1 MSKKEISKKIPI
13 YQLNTSK
20 EVLKYYKAWITK
32 DKFNKD
38 MVNWNYTAPQNAVAL
53 IKKYAL
59 KKNIKILDAG
69 CGSGLVGIEMQ
80 KNGYTNI
87 DGVDLSQDMINLIPK
102 GVYQNLEIADLNKP
116 LKFENNKYDLVMC
129 VDTFTYGHVKPQ
141 ALDEMIRITKNKGL
155 ICFSVNEG
163 IHEEYGF
170 DKKIKKLSDN
180 QAWNVKEYFKSSYIT
195 TKDVN
200 AWYCL
205 AEITKQ

>member
-1 MSKKEISKKIPI
+1 MSKKDISKKIPI
-13 YQLNTSK
+13 YQLNTSD
-20 EVLKYYKAWITK
+20 EVLKFYKDWTSK

-38 MVNWNYTAPQNAVAL
+38 MVDWNYTAPMNAVSL
-53 IKKYAL
+53 IKKCAL
-59 KKNIKILDAG
+59 KKDIQILDAG

-80 KNGYTNI
+80 KIGYHNI
-87 DGVDLSQDMINLIPK
+87 DGIDLSQDMINLIPK
-102 GVYQNLEIADLNKP
+102 GIYQNVEVANLNKP
-116 LKFENNKYDLVMC
+116 LKCKNHKYDVLMC
-129 VDTFTYGHVKPQ
+129 VGTFTYGHVKPQ
-141 ALDEMIRITKNKGL
+141 ALDEMIRITKNRGL

-170 DKKIKKLSDN
+170 DKKIKNLSDN
-180 QAWNVKEYFKSSYIT
+180 HSWNVKEYFKSTYII

>member
-1 MSKKEISKKIPI
+1 MSKKDVSNKIPI

-20 EVLKYYKAWITK
+20 EVLKYYKKWTAK
-32 DKFNKD
+32 EKFNKD
-38 MVNWNYTAPQNAVAL
+38 MVDWDYTAPINAVSL

-59 KKNIKILDAG
+59 KKNIQIFDAG

-102 GVYQNLEIADLNKP
+102 GVYQNLEIVDLNKP
-116 LKFENNKYDLVMC
+116 LKYENHKYDVVMC
-129 VDTFTYGHVKPQ
+129 VGTFTYGHVKPQ

-163 IHEEYGF
+163 IHAEYGF

-180 QAWNVKEYFKSSYIT
+180 KAWDIKEYFKSTYIT
-195 TKDVN
+195 TKDVS

-205 AEITKQ
+205 AEIIK

>member
-1 MSKKEISKKIPI
+1 MDKKDIITKIPI
-13 YQLNTSK
+13 YQLNTVS
-20 EVLKYYKAWITK
+20 EVLKYYKDWTRK
-32 DKFNKD
+32 KKFNKD
-38 MVNWNYTAPQNAVAL
+38 MINWNYTAPRNAVSL
-53 IKKYAL
+53 IKKYAV

-102 GVYQNLEIADLNKP
+102 GIYKKLEVANLNKP
-116 LKFENNKYDLVMC
+116 LKFESHEYDVVMC
-129 VDTFTYGHVKPQ
+129 VGTFTYGHVKPH

-163 IHEEYGF
+163 IHEQYGF
-170 DKKIKKLSDN
+170 DKKIKKLSKN
-180 QAWNVKEYFKSSYIT
+180 TTWNVKEYFKSTYIT
-195 TKDVN
+195 TKHVN

-205 AEITKQ
+205 AKIY

>member
-1 MSKKEISKKIPI
+1 MSKKDISKKIPI
-13 YQLNTSK
+13 YQLNTSD
-20 EVLKYYKAWITK
+20 EVLNYYKNWTSK

-38 MVNWNYTAPQNAVAL
+38 MVDWNYTAPINAVSL
-53 IKKYAL
+53 IKKCAL
-59 KKNIKILDAG
+59 KKDIQILDAG

-102 GVYQNLEIADLNKP
+102 GVYKNLEVANLNKP
-116 LKFENNKYDLVMC
+116 LKCENHKYDVVMC
-129 VDTFTYGHVKPQ
+129 VGTFTYGHVKPQ

-170 DKKIKKLSDN
+170 DKKIKKLSEN
-180 QAWNVKEYFKSSYIT
+180 NTWNVKEYFKSSYIT
-195 TKDVN
+195 TKNVS

-205 AEITKQ
+205 AKIY

>member
-1 MSKKEISKKIPI
+1 MSKKEINKKIPI

-38 MVNWNYTAPQNAVAL
+38 MVDWNYTAPQNAVSL

-87 DGVDLSQDMINLIPK
+87 DGVDLSEDMINLIPK
-102 GVYQNLEIADLNKP
+102 GVYQTICRNKAIFPHPTAIPILPNLGL
-116 LKFENNKYDLVMC
+116 
-129 VDTFTYGHVKPQ
+129 HV
-141 ALDEMIRITKNKGL
+141 EHHHG
-155 ICFSVNEG
+155 
-163 IHEEYGF
+163 
-170 DKKIKKLSDN
+170 
-180 QAWNVKEYFKSSYIT
+180 
-195 TKDVN
+195 
-200 AWYCL
+200 
-205 AEITKQ
+205 

>member
-1 MSKKEISKKIPI
+1 MSKKDISKKIPI
-13 YQLNTSK
+13 YQLNTSD
-20 EVLKYYKAWITK
+20 EVLNYYKNWTSK

-38 MVNWNYTAPQNAVAL
+38 MVDWNYTAPINAVSL
-53 IKKYAL
+53 IKKCAL
-59 KKNIKILDAG
+59 KKDIQILDAG

-102 GVYQNLEIADLNKP
+102 GVYKNLEVANLNKP
-116 LKFENNKYDLVMC
+116 LKCENHKYDVVMC
-129 VDTFTYGHVKPQ
+129 VGTFTYGHVKPH
-141 ALDEMIRITKNKGL
+141 ALDEMIRITKNKGF

-170 DKKIKKLSDN
+170 DKKIKKLTDN
-180 QAWNVKEYFKSSYIT
+180 QSWNIKEYFKSTYIT
-195 TKDVN
+195 TKNVN

>member
-38 MVNWNYTAPQNAVAL
+38 MVDWNYTAPQNAVSL

-80 KNGYTNI
+80 KNGYTDI

-102 GVYQNLEIADLNKP
+102 GVYQNLKVVNLNKP
-116 LKFENNKYDLVMC
+116 LKYENHKYDVVMC
-129 VDTFTYGHVKPQ
+129 VGTFTYGHVKPQ
-141 ALDEMIRITKNKGL
+141 ALDEMIRITKNKGM

>member
-1 MSKKEISKKIPI
+1 MSNKDIIKKIPI

-20 EVLKYYKAWITK
+20 EVLKYYKEWTAK
-32 DKFNKD
+32 EKFNKD
-38 MVNWNYTAPQNAVAL
+38 MVDWDYTAPINAVSL
-53 IKKYAL
+53 IIKYAL

-80 KNGYTNI
+80 KNGYNNI
-87 DGVDLSQDMINLIPK
+87 DGVDLSQDMLDLIPK
-102 GVYQNLEIADLNKP
+102 DIYQNLGIADLNQS
-116 LKFENNKYDLVMC
+116 LKYENHKYDVVMC
-129 VDTFTYGHVKPQ
+129 VGTFTYGHVKPH
-141 ALDEMIRITKNKGL
+141 ALDEMIRITKNRGL

-170 DKKIKKLSDN
+170 DIKIKDLSDN
-180 QAWNVKEYFKSSYIT
+180 QFWNVKEYFKSTYIT
-195 TKDVN
+195 TKNVN

>member
-1 MSKKEISKKIPI
+1 MSKKEISYKIPI
-13 YQLNTSK
+13 YQLNTSD
-20 EVLKYYKAWITK
+20 EVLKYYKDWTRK
-32 DKFNKD
+32 DKFKKD
-38 MVNWNYTAPQNAVAL
+38 MVDWNYTAPLNAVSL
-53 IKKYAL
+53 IKKYAF
-59 KKNIKILDAG
+59 KKNIQILDAG
-69 CGSGLVGIEMQ
+69 CGSGLVGIEMK

-102 GVYQNLEIADLNKP
+102 DIYQNIEIADLNKP
-116 LKFENNKYDLVMC
+116 IKFENNKYDLVMC
-129 VDTFTYGHVKPQ
+129 VGTFTYSHVKPQ

-155 ICFSVNEG
+155 VCFSVNEG

-180 QAWNVKEYFKSSYIT
+180 QSWNVKEYFKSTYIT
-195 TKDVN
+195 TKNVS